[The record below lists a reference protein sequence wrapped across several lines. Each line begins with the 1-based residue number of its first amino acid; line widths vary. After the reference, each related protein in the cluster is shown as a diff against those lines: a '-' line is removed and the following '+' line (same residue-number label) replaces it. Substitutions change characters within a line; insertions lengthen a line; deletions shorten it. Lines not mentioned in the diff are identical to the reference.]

1 MDSTWKSRAE
11 EIQSLLDQGMTTR
24 QIAARYGVP
33 RKTMQNRISELRG
46 RGLLKSRRPTLEN
59 VAQLPDYKASVE
71 IMSDG
76 SHKSDKLLR
85 MSDEQVKDVDFLL
98 AAHGYD
104 KEKWT
109 LTGARSNIWNS
120 YSKQDGI
127 MTLYSSKITVKPKE
141 NGTSLADLMDAIR
154 AEVKPVYFN
163 VLPRRQG
170 DGMLEIPLYDM
181 HLGNCDMD
189 FYRDTQ
195 ERVARKIESHKWE
208 ENIFI
213 IGQDLLHHDN
223 FKSSTSNGTVI
234 ANANMKQAV
243 EDAKQFY
250 YPLIEIAASQANGN
264 VKIIYSKGN
273 HDESMSY
280 MFVQVLKERFP
291 QLRFDDEIRE
301 RKVHV
306 YKKCFIGITHGD
318 KARKALLQLFP
329 AEFPLEWAATTLR
342 EIHAGDL
349 HREDIK
355 GHDEFGVM
363 FRTLSTKN
371 KTDDW
376 HDDNGYTT
384 AHKRFMLFEYSD
396 DWLEDIRYV

>member
-46 RGLLKSRRPTLEN
+46 RGLLKSRRPELPD
-59 VAQLPDYKASVE
+59 VAKLPDYKASHE
-71 IMSDG
+71 IFADG
-76 SHKSDKLLR
+76 SHKSDQLLR
-85 MSDEQVKDVDFLL
+85 LNAQDAKDATALL
-98 AAHGYD
+98 RAHGFDPDEWDLVHAKNNVYN
-104 KEKWT
+104 
-109 LTGARSNIWNS
+109 A

-127 MTLYSSKITVKPKE
+127 MTLYSSKITAKPKE
-141 NGTSLADLMDAIR
+141 DGTSINDLIDAIR
-154 AEVKPVYFN
+154 AEVKPVHFN
-163 VLPRRQG
+163 FLPRSEG

-243 EDAKQFY
+243 EDAKKFY
-250 YPLIEIAASQANGN
+250 YPLIELAASKANGN

-318 KARKALLQLFP
+318 KARKVLLQLFP

-349 HREDIK
+349 HREDTK

-371 KTDDW
+371 KTDEW
-376 HDDNGYTT
+376 HDDNGFTT